1 MEGGDDVSAEVN
13 MESDPVMSRLCLGYC
28 VGVALFC
35 LCMLFFSGTLHLCND
50 AQQQRETKMSLQKIK
65 QSIHANAQEYL
76 ISDIGE
82 DSEVFEVQLKHPYVN
97 YDDESTIWV
106 YAKENLTLDGG
117 SIDNMLEDLQCW
129 LSCIEDEVA

>member
-1 MEGGDDVSAEVN
+1 V
-13 MESDPVMSRLCLGYC
+13 
-28 VGVALFC
+28 
-35 LCMLFFSGTLHLCND
+35 LFFFDTLHLCNE
-50 AQQQRETKMSLQKIK
+50 ARKQREAKMSVQKIK

-76 ISDIGE
+76 VSDIGE

-106 YAKENLTLDGG
+106 YAKEHLTLDGG

-129 LSCIEDEVA
+129 LSCAEEEVA

>member
-1 MEGGDDVSAEVN
+1 
-13 MESDPVMSRLCLGYC
+13 MS
-28 VGVALFC
+28 V
-35 LCMLFFSGTLHLCND
+35 
-50 AQQQRETKMSLQKIK
+50 QKIK

-129 LSCIEDEVA
+129 LSYAEVAPRDVVKKGIPPIVHSRGVQ